1 MSCDGAAKMDCSR
14 VLVTGVHGFVGGH
27 MIRHLL
33 DRGMHVIGVGRRRAT
48 PLVHERFVYHACDLL
63 DADRLTQLLMTE
75 PFHYVIHLAAQN
87 HVLHAWQSPYDTF
100 RINAEVTAR
109 LLEILRLKSDS
120 ELKGILLAG
129 SAQEYRMGETE
140 EALDETVSE
149 PATHPYGV
157 SKWIQTAW
165 ARLYGKG
172 YGVPVVVARTFNLI
186 GPGQT
191 GGVCAQIA
199 RQVSEMERG
208 KRPLELRVGN
218 RWIRR
223 DFLDVRDAVR
233 AYADLLTSAPEPGE
247 VFNVCRGTAYAIG
260 ELIDAFR
267 RRAHCRFRLIPDPR
281 LFRKEDPPI
290 ILGNPRKLMA
300 LTSWRPEIPLEQTVR
315 DVLEEWRQ
323 KEGGE

>member
-1 MSCDGAAKMDCSR
+1 MDPLR

-33 DRGMHVIGVGRRRAT
+33 DRGMHVIGVGRRSAA
-48 PLVHERFVYHACDLL
+48 PLVHERFFYHACDLL
-63 DADRLTQLLMTE
+63 DTDRWTQLLMTE

-87 HVLHAWQSPYDTF
+87 HVLHAWQSPFETF
-100 RINAEVTAR
+100 RINTEVTAR
-109 LLEILRLKSDS
+109 LLEILRHKT
-120 ELKGILLAG
+120 ELKGIILAG
-129 SAQEYRMGETE
+129 SAQEYHMGKTMEP
-140 EALDETVSE
+140 LDETASE
-149 PATHPYGV
+149 QANHPYGV
-157 SKWIQTAW
+157 SKWMQTAW

-191 GGVCAQIA
+191 KGVCAQIA
-199 RQVSEMERG
+199 RQVAEMERG
-208 KRPLELRVGN
+208 ERPPELRVGN

-233 AYADLLTSAPEPGE
+233 AYADLLTCAPEPGE

-260 ELIDAFR
+260 EMIDVFR
-267 RRAHCRFRLIPDPR
+267 RLARCRFQLISDPR

-300 LTSWRPEIPLEQTVR
+300 VTSWKPVVPLERTVR
-315 DVLEEWRQ
+315 DVLEEWRK
-323 KEGGE
+323 KEGRE